1 MLADMGILYL
11 VSYNSAPHWQLKEG
25 VSLNVLVKLLHFV
38 GQINLLICSV
48 EHETRLDIVL
58 NWLDALKS

>member
-1 MLADMGILYL
+1 MLAVMGLLYL

-48 EHETRLDIVL
+48 EHETRLDPRL
-58 NWLDALKS
+58 HWLDSLRA